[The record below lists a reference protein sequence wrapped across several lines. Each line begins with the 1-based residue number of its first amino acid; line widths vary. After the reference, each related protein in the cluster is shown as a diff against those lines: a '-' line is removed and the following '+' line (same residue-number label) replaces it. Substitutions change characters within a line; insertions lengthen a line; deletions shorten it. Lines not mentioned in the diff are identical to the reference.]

1 MNVWKILDIALEA
14 IIGHFG
20 LLLVYYTFN
29 TYQNSFTTNNKMGSA
44 LQFIGERTLDI
55 YMLHYFLL
63 PYFPQI
69 GKYIQEG
76 HNATLE
82 ITLGVLIS
90 IIIIGLCLVISGVL
104 RTNPLLLDT
113 CLE

>member
-1 MNVWKILDIALEA
+1 
-14 IIGHFG
+14 
-20 LLLVYYTFN
+20 
-29 TYQNSFTTNNKMGSA
+29 MGSA
-44 LQFIGERTLDI
+44 LQFIGKRTLDV

-63 PYFPQI
+63 PHLPQI

-90 IIIIGLCLVISGVL
+90 LIIIGLCLVISAIL
-104 RTNPLLLDT
+104 RTSPLLAKYLFGVNKRK
-113 CLE
+113 